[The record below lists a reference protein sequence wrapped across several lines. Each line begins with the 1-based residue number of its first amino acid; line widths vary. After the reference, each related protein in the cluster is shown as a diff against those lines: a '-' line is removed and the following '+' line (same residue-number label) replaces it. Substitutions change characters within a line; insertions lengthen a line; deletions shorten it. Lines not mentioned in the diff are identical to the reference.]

1 MNYAEM
7 NKWRKENVMT
17 CFVSLRR
24 DKDADVI
31 GEMLKRK
38 EKYGTSQAFSLRR
51 WVRMGFEQDKE
62 F

>member
-1 MNYAEM
+1 MNYVEM
-7 NKWRKENVMT
+7 NKWRRENVMT

-31 GEMLKRK
+31 EEMLKRK

-51 WVRMGFEQDKE
+51 WVRMGFEQDKLD
-62 F
+62 